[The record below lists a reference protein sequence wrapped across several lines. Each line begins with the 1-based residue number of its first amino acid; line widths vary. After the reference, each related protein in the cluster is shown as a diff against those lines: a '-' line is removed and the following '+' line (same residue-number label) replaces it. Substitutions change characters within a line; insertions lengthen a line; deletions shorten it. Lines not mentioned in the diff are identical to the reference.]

1 MKLISRFAQM
11 HWMRSLAPRAV
22 LLLAAGLIAAGST
35 TTLAQPTANGTSNL
49 SGICGRYSISFSGV
63 LVNGQGYFAGVGEY
77 TTDGYGNLSGV
88 ETENFN
94 GKVCQ
99 YTATGTY
106 ELRRDGTGTVSVTI
120 DPVAPAGDCEKAT
133 HTEAIAVGNKGQIVK
148 AIGIGSTAVT
158 INEEWVRQ

>member
-1 MKLISRFAQM
+1 MKLISRFARM

-22 LLLAAGLIAAGST
+22 LLLAAGLIVAGSA
-35 TTLAQPTANGTSNL
+35 TTLAQPTANGTS
-49 SGICGRYSISFSGV
+49 SPIGICGRYSVSFSGI

-77 TTDGYGNLSGV
+77 TTDCYGNLSGV

-106 ELRRDGTGTVSVTI
+106 KLRRNGTGTVSVTI
-120 DPVAPAGDCEKAT
+120 VPVTPADACETAT
-133 HTEAIAVGNKGQIVK
+133 HTEAIAVGSKGRIVK